1 MRRKI
6 AHCDR
11 SYSRS
16 CAAGY
21 TRFSGQNSKVL
32 NSLEMTGRAQSHV
45 FLTEDFRC
53 LLDPSTSEALRR
65 MRDAAREKGIDLGV
79 VSGFRDFERQLSI
92 WNAKFRG
99 ERLLLDRNS
108 EPVDPGTLDP
118 ASRIDTI
125 LLWSALP
132 GASRHHWGTDFDVVD
147 LARVS
152 TDDRVRLVSEEY
164 APGGLF
170 GELSAWL
177 TEHMHTFGFFRPY
190 RIDHGGVQPEAWHL
204 SYAPAATAILE
215 ALTVDVLRE
224 AIADAPIEGRTELL
238 ARLPELHARFVGG
251 IDLP

>member
-1 MRRKI
+1 
-6 AHCDR
+6 
-11 SYSRS
+11 
-16 CAAGY
+16 
-21 TRFSGQNSKVL
+21 
-32 NSLEMTGRAQSHV
+32 MTGRAQSHV
-45 FLTEDFRC
+45 VLTAEFRC